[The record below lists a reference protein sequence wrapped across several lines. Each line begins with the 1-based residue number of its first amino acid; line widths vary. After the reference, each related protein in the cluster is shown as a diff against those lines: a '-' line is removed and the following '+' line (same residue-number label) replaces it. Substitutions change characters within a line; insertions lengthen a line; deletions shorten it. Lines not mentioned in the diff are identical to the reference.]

1 MVLSGLIPT
10 HNLKGI
16 HETAQGT
23 LLIAMLTTIPTT
35 TSSTRPG
42 SPSAG
47 DAYFETDTKDYIIY
61 DGANWRVYAS
71 DGVILTFP
79 TSTYSASFDGV
90 GDRIVVP
97 QSSDLN
103 ISGSM
108 SISFWFQRGRAG
120 HTAFEGVLNKN
131 ASGSV
136 NYSVG
141 FRSSSDAAPNKLA
154 FWDGSGGNL
163 VTTTAFTS
171 TTDKVH
177 ACFVNDGGT
186 WYWYIN
192 GSQDSTGTGVTITS
206 TTTNLVLGAYD
217 ASSPN
222 SFFSGNLDEV
232 FIWSRAL
239 SSTEVSN
246 IYNSKIY
253 STASLAAGWR
263 LENDAT
269 DSINSN
275 DGTNNGATLNS
286 GGLY

>member
-1 MVLSGLIPT
+1 MS
-10 HNLKGI
+10 
-16 HETAQGT
+16 T
-23 LLIAMLTTIPTT
+23 LTSTTVA
-35 TSSTRPG
+35 TRPILG
-42 SPSAG
+42 AG
-47 DAYFETDTKDYIIY
+47 DVGKSYFETDSNKILVW
-61 DGANWRVYAS
+61 DGTNFNEWNR
-71 DGVILTFP
+71 DGVALTFP

-90 GDRIVVP
+90 DDRIVVP

-108 SISFWFQRGRAG
+108 SISLWFQRGRAG

-131 ASGSV
+131 ASSSV

-141 FRSSSDAAPNKLA
+141 FRSSSDATPNKLA
-154 FWDGSGGNL
+154 FWNGSGPNL

-192 GSQDSTGTGVTITS
+192 GSQDNTGTGLSITS

-246 IYNSKIY
+246 IYDYKLY
-253 STASLAAGWR
+253 LTDSLAAGWR
-263 LENDAT
+263 LENNAT

>member
-1 MVLSGLIPT
+1 MS
-10 HNLKGI
+10 
-16 HETAQGT
+16 T
-23 LLIAMLTTIPTT
+23 LTSTTVA
-35 TSSTRPG
+35 TRPILG
-42 SPSAG
+42 AG
-47 DAYFETDTKDYIIY
+47 DVGKSYFETDSNKILVW
-61 DGANWRVYAS
+61 DGTNFNEWNR
-71 DGVILTFP
+71 DGVALTFP

-90 GDRIVVP
+90 DDRIVVP

-108 SISFWFQRGRAG
+108 SISLWFQRGRAG

-131 ASGSV
+131 ASSSV

-141 FRSSSDAAPNKLA
+141 FRSSSDATPNKLA
-154 FWDGSGGNL
+154 FWDGSGPNL

-192 GSQDSTGTGVTITS
+192 GSQDNTGTGLSITS

-222 SFFSGNLDEV
+222 YFFSGNLDEV

-246 IYNSKIY
+246 IYDYKLY
-253 STASLAAGWR
+253 LTDSLAAGWR
-263 LENDAT
+263 LENNAT

>member
-1 MVLSGLIPT
+1 MS
-10 HNLKGI
+10 
-16 HETAQGT
+16 T
-23 LLIAMLTTIPTT
+23 LTSTTVA
-35 TSSTRPG
+35 TRPTLG
-42 SPSAG
+42 AG
-47 DAYFETDTKDYIIY
+47 DVGKSYFETDSNKILVW
-61 DGANWRVYAS
+61 DGTNFNEWNR
-71 DGVILTFP
+71 DGVALTFP

-90 GDRIVVP
+90 DDRIVVP

-108 SISFWFQRGRAG
+108 SISLWFQRGRAG

-131 ASGSV
+131 ASSSV

-141 FRSSSDAAPNKLA
+141 FRPSSDAAPNKLA
-154 FWDGSGGNL
+154 FWQGGGAGNL

-192 GSQDSTGTGVTITS
+192 GSQDNTGTGLSITS

-217 ASSPN
+217 ASSPGY
-222 SFFSGNLDEV
+222 FFSGNLDEV

-246 IYNSKIY
+246 IYDYKLY
-253 STASLAAGWR
+253 LTDSLAAGWR